1 MAAKLLLDI
10 IGNATSAVDA
20 IKKTGSAAKT
30 AGGEAKTTSQ
40 TLMGLAKAVATG
52 YAVKKV
58 VDFGKATIDVAG
70 QAVVANKT
78 ITAVFKNVGD
88 ATGEAAKHAI
98 DLAESFGRQAG
109 ISPTV
114 IKGGEA
120 ILATFHSV
128 SDATGM
134 QSGVFD
140 RATKAAADLAA
151 AGFGSM
157 DTNAKQLGKA
167 LQDPTTGMSALR
179 RAGVNFTSAQQDQIK
194 AMQKSGDLLGA
205 QKQILAEVEGQVKGT
220 ATATAGSG
228 AKMKV
233 AYEEMQ
239 ASIGTALLPAVS
251 KVKGELGGLFNFVS
265 ANASW
270 LVPLAAGI
278 GTVVLALLAFVKAF
292 QLFGAVKEAIAGVRV
307 AWMLLNTSFIASP
320 IGIIITAIVAL
331 AVILVVLYLKVSWF
345 RDAVNAAWS
354 GIVTG
359 FQAAWNFL
367 VGLFNGAVAFL
378 STWGTTVLAVILGPF
393 GIVFVLVL
401 AFIRG
406 GWAGV
411 VAQLSQWAG
420 LIGRILA
427 PIVGVITAPFIA
439 AWNAIYNAFIGPV
452 IGAMR
457 GIPGA
462 ISGAIS
468 GVFGALIGPF
478 QAAWNWINSNVIGP
492 LKGAWNAVA
501 HALNAVHISATIPS
515 NPITDFL
522 HIAGK
527 GFDWSPPWHVPT
539 LARGGLITQTGLVYA
554 HAGEAISPIPSSL
567 AGRSAPAVQIEHA
580 HFSEKID
587 VETFGRRLAWTVKAA
602 GI

>member
-20 IKKTGSAAKT
+20 IKKTGTAAKT

-58 VDFGKATIDVAG
+58 VDFGKATVDVAG
-70 QAVVANKT
+70 QTVIANKT

-120 ILATFHSV
+120 ILATFHAV
-128 SDATGM
+128 SGATGM

-205 QKQILAEVEGQVKGT
+205 QKLILQEVEGQVKGT

-439 AWNAIYNAFIGPV
+439 AWNAIYGAFIGPV
-452 IGAMR
+452 IGAFR

-462 ISGAIS
+462 IAGAIS
-468 GVFGALIGPF
+468 GVFGAIIGPF
-478 QAAWNWINSNVIGP
+478 KSAWDWINSNVIGP

-602 GI
+602 GV